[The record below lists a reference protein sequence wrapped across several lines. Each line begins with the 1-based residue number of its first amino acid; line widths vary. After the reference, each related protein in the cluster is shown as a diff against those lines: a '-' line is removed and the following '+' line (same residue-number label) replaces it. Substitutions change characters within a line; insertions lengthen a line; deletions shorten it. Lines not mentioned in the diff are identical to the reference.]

1 MKRKPMEKD
10 WAWNMLKNKSGWVMS
25 DVSIFVEKIEE
36 LEKRIAELEK
46 NRLTEATNCQYT
58 STAA

>member
-46 NRLTEATNCQYT
+46 HEAL
-58 STAA
+58 SR